1 MSGSKL
7 MHRVGWARLSKLLIV
22 LSATVFLTACVTHE
36 LQSELSEQD
45 AQEIVVLLN
54 ESGIDASAVKAASEK
69 KGEEKWSVVVR
80 GGDQNLARAWRVLEE
95 NGLPR
100 QKDKGLE
107 DVFANSGMIPTAT
120 EEKARLLVGLS
131 GEINR
136 TLKSVAGVV
145 DARVLVVMPESSP
158 LLDKTERTPPTA
170 SVLIKY
176 RGGSFPLTEDDV
188 KKLVARAVEGLQPE
202 NVAVIYKRIDPKPS
216 VNRNIIPLLGNQEFL
231 LASLFLLTISSI
243 GCLGL
248 VAKSRWQ
255 RSKIDN
261 LQEQLQ
267 SAAGRSA
274 TAQLAEVPTP
284 SKAARV
290 S

>member
-1 MSGSKL
+1 MSGSKRMHKWVYLSEL
-7 MHRVGWARLSKLLIV
+7 MIVVSLTIFLS
-22 LSATVFLTACVTHE
+22 ACVTHE

-54 ESGIDASAVKAASEK
+54 ESGIDTSAVKAASEK
-69 KGEEKWSVVVR
+69 KGEEKWTVVIR

-120 EEKARLLVGLS
+120 EEKARLLVGIS

-158 LLDKTERTPPTA
+158 LLDKTERLPPTA
-170 SVLIKY
+170 SVLVKY
-176 RGGSFPLTEDDV
+176 RGGSLPLTEDDV

-202 NVAVIYKRIDPKPS
+202 NVAVVYKRIDPKPIAS
-216 VNRNIIPLLGNQEFL
+216 RNLIPLLGNQEFL

-248 VAKSRWQ
+248 VGKSRWQ
-255 RSKIDN
+255 RSKIDD
-261 LQEQLQ
+261 LEGQL
-267 SAAGRSA
+267 RSVA
-274 TAQLAEVPTP
+274 ERPTPAQLAEAPAP
-284 SKAARV
+284 PKAARV

>member
-1 MSGSKL
+1 
-7 MHRVGWARLSKLLIV
+7 VGICLKAPDGCELGHLLS
-22 LSATVFLTACVTHE
+22 ACVTHE

-54 ESGIDASAVKAASEK
+54 ENGIDASAVKAATEK
-69 KGEEKWSVVVR
+69 KGEEKWAVVIR
-80 GGDQNLARAWRVLEE
+80 GGDQNLARAWRVLQE

-120 EEKARLLVGLS
+120 EEKARLLVGIS

-136 TLKSVAGVV
+136 TLKAVAGVV
-145 DARVLVVMPESSP
+145 DARVLVVMPDSSP
-158 LLDKTERTPPTA
+158 LLDKTERMPPTA

-202 NVAVIYKRIDPKPS
+202 NVAVVYKRIDPKPIA
-216 VNRNIIPLLGNQEFL
+216 NRNLIPLLGNQEFL
-231 LASLFLLTISSI
+231 LASLFLLTISSM

-248 VAKSRWQ
+248 VGKSRWQ
-255 RSKIDN
+255 RSKIGD
-261 LQEQLQ
+261 LEERL
-267 SAAGRSA
+267 RSVAERPA
-274 TAQLAEVPTP
+274 TAQLAEAPPP